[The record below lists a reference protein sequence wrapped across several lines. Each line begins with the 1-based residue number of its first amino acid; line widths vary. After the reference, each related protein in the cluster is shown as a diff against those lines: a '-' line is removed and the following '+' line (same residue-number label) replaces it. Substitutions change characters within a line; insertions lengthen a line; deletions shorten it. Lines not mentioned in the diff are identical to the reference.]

1 MLIHFNF
8 GGYVVACELRVS
20 KVFARGLTNLHAIA
34 SAEPTH
40 SYDCLSWVA
49 VKLISGNVV
58 ILSNFKK

>member
-20 KVFARGLTNLHAIA
+20 KVFARCLAKLHVIA

-40 SYDCLSWVA
+40 SFDYLSWVA
-49 VKLISGNVV
+49 IRPVSGNIV
-58 ILSNFKK
+58 ILSNLKK